1 MITQATNTKPAQP
14 GVRRTTSLPPSAH
27 VLDSAAPDSVAV
39 ATRGLSFRYG
49 QRVALSELDLTI
61 SRGEIF
67 AILGPN
73 GGGKTTLFRL
83 LSTLVPMQTG
93 TATVLRFDLARE
105 RQSIRSQ
112 IGVVFQAPSVDRKLT
127 VAENVDLQ
135 GRLYG
140 LGGSSLRQR
149 RDELLA
155 QFGLSE
161 RVNELTERLSGGLRR
176 RVEIAKGLVHSP
188 ELLLL
193 DEPSTGL
200 DPTARNDL
208 WRYLTELRAAGTTI
222 VFTTHFLD
230 EAAVSDRLAILS
242 EGKLVALGAPEELQA
257 SVGGDSITIETED
270 AANLAAAISQEFGLA
285 ARELEGTI
293 RLEVPDGH
301 RWIARLVEAFPGR
314 IRAIRLGKP
323 TLEDVFIART
333 GHRFAGERRDS

>member
-1 MITQATNTKPAQP
+1 VPE
-14 GVRRTTSLPPSAH
+14 
-27 VLDSAAPDSVAV
+27 SVAIE
-39 ATRGLSFRYG
+39 TRGLSFRYG
-49 QRVALSELDLTI
+49 QRLALSELDLAI

-93 TATVLRFDLARE
+93 TATVLGFDLARG
-105 RQSIRSQ
+105 RQAIRSR
-112 IGVVFQAPSVDRKLT
+112 IGVVFQAPSLDRKLT

-140 LGGSSLRQR
+140 LAGSMLRER
-149 RDELLA
+149 RNELLA
-155 QFGLSE
+155 QFGLTE
-161 RVNELTERLSGGLRR
+161 RAGELTEKLSGGLRR
-176 RVEIAKGLVHSP
+176 RVEIAKGLIHSP

-200 DPTARNDL
+200 DPAARSDL
-208 WRYLTELRAAGTTI
+208 WRYLAELRAAGTTI
-222 VFTTHFLD
+222 VLTTHFLD
-230 EAAVSDRLAILS
+230 EAAVADRLAILS
-242 EGKLVALGAPEELQA
+242 AGKLVALGAPEELQA
-257 SVGGDSITIETED
+257 SVGGDSIMIETD
-270 AANLAAAISQEFGLA
+270 NAADLAAAISQEFGLA

-301 RWIARLVEAFPGR
+301 QWITRLVEAFPGR

-333 GHRFAGERRDS
+333 GHRFSHSRGDS